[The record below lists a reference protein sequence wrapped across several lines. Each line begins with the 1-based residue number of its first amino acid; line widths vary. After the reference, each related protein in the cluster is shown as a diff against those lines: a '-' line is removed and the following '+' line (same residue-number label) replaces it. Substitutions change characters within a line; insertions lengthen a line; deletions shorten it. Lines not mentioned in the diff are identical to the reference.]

1 MKRKINTRFKEE
13 NNGKKILKLNKVVE
27 IDIKRIRRSWREFEL
42 FWLVISFG
50 LFIKKAFN
58 WQKCMQ

>member
-27 IDIKRIRRSWREFEL
+27 IDIKIIRRSWREFEL